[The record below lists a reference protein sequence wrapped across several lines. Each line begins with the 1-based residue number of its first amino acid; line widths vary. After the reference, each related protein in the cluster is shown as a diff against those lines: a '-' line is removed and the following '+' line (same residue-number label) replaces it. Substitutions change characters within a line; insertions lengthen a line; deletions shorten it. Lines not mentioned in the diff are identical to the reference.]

1 MRIKLLAI
9 LALALSLMSA
19 CSKPSEKKVVAFL
32 VPFENRTQIWQSIV
46 DSAREEFSDTSRYE
60 LKFFY
65 VYEYVGRYYEK
76 REYERDVTP
85 LLNNVMNYVRR
96 ECGRPDLMIIYGDAI
111 SHAAARSKD
120 PLLSEVPLL
129 CVGVVDPQWKD
140 LLPSKSN
147 VVVME
152 STPEVKKNLDFIQAM
167 GHPNF
172 VVTVMDSTYVDDH
185 IRAHILEQIGD
196 DTEHYRPN
204 LHLEQDDRILSKNQ
218 RDHRTTLFPISTMW
232 PEKNDRH
239 PGIKGG
245 FDLKWVFYT
254 QQQGTSFLHIK
265 NDCYADLAMSYNI
278 GPFFTMT
285 PEYFDLP
292 LINAMNFCIG
302 GYFTP
307 FPSMWE
313 QIHPTVDKLLD
324 GTSPKQ
330 IPWGVLE
337 KDYWLDWRLVKN
349 MHPYASDFPK
359 GVRFVHLPWEKKS
372 PAIIASFRI
381 GVVLLIVL
389 FLVIAVVIPLILVH
403 KSRKQRRQLY
413 AKAAEAENN
422 KKRVEFILSELNAYI
437 WRMMPDGSV
446 VFSPSFYDDFSINR
460 DKVLH
465 WETAVEYIQE
475 PGRSK
480 LKKAIS
486 GEAIEGETDF
496 ELIIKMPG
504 TESTR
509 AILLHQVSIDTAKD
523 EKETINIKAGFFYFN
538 DEEYSLKEELRNAYR
553 RSEEISEKEQFLA
566 SMNDEFQKPADRIV
580 FYSKLLSERYNEL
593 SASQKAEY
601 GAEVMSANKELIQ
614 LLNEVMGD
622 AKDSRLDKGVQ
633 LQVQKASTLM
643 EEIYVAHSPYCPE
656 GVSLEFAPGPAD
668 SEIYTNRPV
677 MIQVMNNLLSNA
689 FESCKGR
696 IELGWSQVPGQ
707 DVVLFIDNADGDIS
721 LSTNMVESIGG
732 SIRVLGGKV
741 SSGTIRIEMSFPSTP
756 PFRF

>member
-9 LALALSLMSA
+9 LSLALCLMSA
-19 CSKPSEKKVVAFL
+19 CSKPSEKKVVAIL

-46 DSAREEFSDTSRYE
+46 DSAKEEFSDTSRYD
-60 LKFFY
+60 LKFY
-65 VYEYVGRYYEK
+65 YAYEYVGRYYEK

-85 LLNNVMNYVRR
+85 LLNKALNYVKRD
-96 ECGRPDLMIIYGDAI
+96 CGRPDLIIIYGDAI

-120 PLLSEVPLL
+120 PLMSEVPLL

-167 GHPNF
+167 GESNY

-185 IRAHILEQIGD
+185 IREHILEQIGD
-196 DTEHYRPN
+196 DPDHYRPN
-204 LHLEQDDRILSKNQ
+204 LYLEQEDRLLSKRE
-218 RDHRTTLFPISTMW
+218 RDPRTTLFPISTMW

-239 PGIKGG
+239 PWIKGS
-245 FDLKWVFYT
+245 FDLNWVFYT
-254 QQQGTSFLHIK
+254 QQQGTSYLHIK
-265 NDCYADLAMSYNI
+265 NDAYADLAMSYNI

-330 IPWGVLE
+330 IPWGALE

-359 GVRFVHLPWEKKS
+359 GVKFVHLPWQKKS
-372 PAIIASFRI
+372 PTIVASFRAGI
-381 GVVLLIVL
+381 VLLIVL
-389 FLVIAVVIPLILVH
+389 FVVIAVVIPVYLSL
-403 KSRKQRRQLY
+403 KSRKQRKQLY

-422 KKRVEFILSELNAYI
+422 KKRVEFILSEMNAYI
-437 WRMMPDGSV
+437 WRTMPDESV
-446 VFSPSFYDDFSINR
+446 VFSPSFYDDFNISR

-486 GEAIEGETDF
+486 GDAIEGETDF

-509 AILLHQVSIDTAKD
+509 AILLHLVSIDAAKD

-580 FYSKLLSERYNEL
+580 FY
-593 SASQKAEY
+593 
-601 GAEVMSANKELIQ
+601 
-614 LLNEVMGD
+614 
-622 AKDSRLDKGVQ
+622 
-633 LQVQKASTLM
+633 
-643 EEIYVAHSPYCPE
+643 
-656 GVSLEFAPGPAD
+656 
-668 SEIYTNRPV
+668 
-677 MIQVMNNLLSNA
+677 
-689 FESCKGR
+689 
-696 IELGWSQVPGQ
+696 
-707 DVVLFIDNADGDIS
+707 
-721 LSTNMVESIGG
+721 
-732 SIRVLGGKV
+732 
-741 SSGTIRIEMSFPSTP
+741 
-756 PFRF
+756 